1 MRTFAIL
8 MVCLLVPLGASAG
21 ILDDIGA
28 AIKGHVDDVKSRIN
42 ATDEVIDAVTTYT
55 SGEFRPDDIG
65 SDFLHNGSGS
75 VSIVDDINGDTYIQ
89 LGSDFKS
96 TPGPD
101 YHVYISTSTG
111 IVDEESFYASVQIEV
126 GELKA
131 GSGATYYKLP
141 EGVSVFD
148 VKSVT
153 IWCKRFGAF
162 ITSADM
168 K

>member
-1 MRTFAIL
+1 MKYFLIALALL
-8 MVCLLVPLGASAG
+8 MPVHVAQAG
-21 ILDDIGA
+21 IFDDITA
-28 AIKGHVDDVKSRIN
+28 AVTGHVDDIKSRIN
-42 ATDEVIDAVTTYT
+42 VEHEVIDAVTTYT

-65 SDFLHNGSGS
+65 SDLFHNGSGT
-75 VSIVDDINGDTYIQ
+75 VSIVDDADGNTYIQ
-89 LGSDFKS
+89 LADNFES

-111 IVDEESFYASVQIEV
+111 IVDEGSFYDSVQVEV
-126 GELKA
+126 GKLVRGK
-131 GSGATYYKLP
+131 GASYYELP
-141 EGVSVFD
+141 EGMSVFD

-162 ITSADM
+162 ITSADL